1 MSGATQEVRIEPGS
15 RLGAYR
21 ESNRPPIRRFTVWR
35 PGDLRFSELREEGGR
50 TVQSVLVTDQTG
62 ALYLLEYDM
71 VSGPAGWQINGVT
84 IRRSDDA
91 TA

>member
-1 MSGATQEVRIEPGS
+1 MQI
-15 RLGAYR
+15 
-21 ESNRPPIRRFTVWR
+21 
-35 PGDLRFSELREEGGR
+35 
-50 TVQSVLVTDQTG
+50 DQTG
-62 ALYLLEYDM
+62 ALYLLEYEM